1 MLEEYLRHYVRSDQ
15 SDWVDLLDAAQFSY
29 NMQKSSATGFSPFE
43 LATGQQPLAPHTVSK
58 GFHGPSPSAMLF
70 MKRWQD
76 QVGRARTS
84 LTAAADR
91 MKRYADRK
99 RRDVEFKVGDRVF
112 LKMSKEQ
119 FRPPAGMSYALT
131 RRYEG
136 PFEIIQEMS
145 NGAYKLK
152 LPENLKTV
160 HPVVHVSQL
169 RPCWTDADDP
179 SRAVPSRAPALVM
192 DRPERE
198 VEKVLAH
205 RFIRH
210 GRTSR
215 HEYLVKWKDLPE
227 TENSWE
233 WREALWKYVDKMQ
246 EFEDRTLGALQLSL
260 NRCCRGGNKTG
271 GGGCNI
277 LAPAHA

>member
-1 MLEEYLRHYVRSDQ
+1 MD
-15 SDWVDLLDAAQFSY
+15 
-29 NMQKSSATGFSPFE
+29 
-43 LATGQQPLAPHTVSK
+43 
-58 GFHGPSPSAMLF
+58 
-70 MKRWQD
+70 
-76 QVGRARTS
+76 RAWAS
-84 LTAAADR
+84 LTAAIDI
-91 MKRYADRK
+91 MKWYADRK

-119 FRPPAGMSYALT
+119 FRPSAGMSYALT

-160 HPVVHVSQL
+160 HPVVHVSHL
-169 RPCWTDADDP
+169 RPCCTDANDL
-179 SRAVPSRAPALVM
+179 SRVVPLRAPALVM

-205 RFIRH
+205 RFIKH

-215 HEYLVKWKDLPE
+215 HEYMVKWKDFPE
-227 TENSWE
+227 MENSWE
-233 WREALWKYVDKMQ
+233 WREALWKYVDKM
-246 EFEDRTLGALQLSL
+246 
-260 NRCCRGGNKTG
+260 
-271 GGGCNI
+271 
-277 LAPAHA
+277 